1 MIKRFLPALLILLA
15 LLLSGCR
22 ARQGAQTRIVDELTG
37 QEYTIAT
44 RRIKRAESDGE
55 RARTVAD
62 TERLKIEIVGS
73 KTIVVT
79 VKK

>member
-37 QEYTIAT
+37 QEYTITT
-44 RRIKRAESDGE
+44 RRERRAESDAE

-62 TERLKIEIVGS
+62 TENLKIEIVGNEI
-73 KTIVVT
+73 TVT

>member
-37 QEYTIAT
+37 QEYTITT
-44 RRIKRAESDGE
+44 RRERRAESGAE

-62 TERLKIEIVGS
+62 TENLKIEIVGNEI
-73 KTIVVT
+73 TVT